1 MLKYFLVI
9 LLLFSCS
16 RKFKYDPNDQNQFDR
31 IENIEL
37 LIESRKNQ
45 AELYDLGAKYDLV
58 LQRFQS
64 RGVFKKNQLVVI
76 VFFLN
81 KF

>member
-64 RGVFKKNQLVVI
+64 RVVLLKKKTRFSVY
-76 VFFLN
+76 F
-81 KF
+81 